1 MPKPPL
7 MELNVTFNILVL
19 TIGSLFN
26 GTLLVI
32 FIRERTMRTVANAYI
47 VNLALTDLV
56 LTIGF
61 LPLFTVNIL
70 TGKWLFGDIVCK
82 MVNFLGVGMLAVSVY
97 TFSALSAE
105 RYYTICNILHLRSN
119 STCYLNKKHTTL
131 ITIISIWVFSC
142 LLSIPYGINARVIE
156 DSCVR
161 VKYSE
166 DATQYMRVAV
176 RNALRGA

>member
-1 MPKPPL
+1 

-70 TGKWLFGDIVCK
+70 TGKWLFGNIVCK
-82 MVNFLGVGMLAVSVY
+82 MVNFLVIGMLAVSVY

-166 DATQYMRVAV
+166 
-176 RNALRGA
+176 